1 MELKELY
8 GIYGELQIQTEI
20 LNGRIME
27 CKKQIAEAL
36 NRKVTPAITEEPKK
50 DNA

>member
-8 GIYGELQIQTEI
+8 GIYGELAIQAEI
-20 LNGRIME
+20 INSKIIE

-36 NRKVTPAITEEPKK
+36 NQKLSIKEEAPKE
-50 DNA
+50 NA